1 MIKFATSGRCN
12 VLILGTCTC
21 TGDIGRL
28 SGLVNFGEP
37 YNADH

>member
-1 MIKFATSGRCN
+1 MI
-12 VLILGTCTC
+12 ILGTCTR